1 MLISKIIHCSIRHKK
16 SSKGS
21 IIVTNKIL
29 VAEDDPDI
37 QEILKLYLENAGFTV
52 IRAENGLEAYEK
64 AEQEQP
70 DLALVDIMMPGLNGY
85 ELTKRIRKT
94 SRMPILILSAMNAD
108 SDKILGLE
116 IGADDYITKPFN
128 PLEVVARIK
137 SNLRRSYELDRE
149 NETAKEEMIRVGA
162 LELDPYR
169 FILKKDGQDLPLT
182 PTELKIM
189 RMLMEHPGRVFTK
202 KQIFEQVLGEFYY
215 NSSDDNSIMV
225 HISNIREKIGDSPKD
240 PAYLKT
246 VRGLGY
252 KIEATTK

>member
-1 MLISKIIHCSIRHKK
+1 M
-16 SSKGS
+16 
-21 IIVTNKIL
+21 TNKIL

-52 IRAENGLEAYEK
+52 IRAENGADAYK
-64 AEQEQP
+64 LIEQEHP
-70 DLALVDIMMPGLNGY
+70 DLALVDIMMPEMNGF
-85 ELTKRIRKT
+85 ELTKRVRKV

-108 SDKILGLE
+108 SDKILGLD

-137 SNLRRSYELDRE
+137 SNLRRSYELDDGSG
-149 NETAKEEMIRVGA
+149 KKHDDMLRVGA

-169 FILKKDGQDLPLT
+169 FILKKDGQELPLT

-202 KQIFEQVLGEFYY
+202 KQIFEHVLDEYYY

-225 HISNIREKIGDSPKD
+225 HISNIRDKIGDSPKD
-240 PAYLKT
+240 PVYLKT

-252 KIEATTK
+252 KIEADTK